1 MLFQLRL
8 SCPLF
13 LNKYCFLFCSFFFL
27 SPFVEMGFWLCLIFG
42 FLWCRGGWRIG
53 EWADCSRATSSIHSK
68 QRTGLWWGLLL
79 RKLHLTRNQGP
90 RFRPESISSPMPLVS
105 LSVPGV
111 IAELLPLLVIVFNIS
126 SHFLI
131 ASLYL
136 ETIIDLYSLFGIII
150 FRDIHYSCFENYMK
164 RMWKFLIIVKRFT
177 CRLVTSCS
185 VKWF

>member
-1 MLFQLRL
+1 MASANAISTASILPSLSKQVLLSVLLF
-8 SCPLF
+8 
-13 LNKYCFLFCSFFFL
+13 FFFL

-111 IAELLPLLVIVFNIS
+111 IAELLPLLVIFFNIS

-131 ASLYL
+131 ASLYH
-136 ETIIDLYSLFGIII
+136 ETIIDLYFP
-150 FRDIHYSCFENYMK
+150 FRYNNI
-164 RMWKFLIIVKRFT
+164 
-177 CRLVTSCS
+177 
-185 VKWF
+185 